1 MNLMKQFQSCLAYR
15 SVLMRNITIT
25 LNLKDEHEERLK
37 RITEEYKEQ
46 GLNLSEDKMFEG
58 IMCCG
63 SKYDVDSKLKFHEWK
78 LGLRE
83 DYK

>member
-1 MNLMKQFQSCLAYR
+1 
-15 SVLMRNITIT
+15 MREITVSYLI
-25 LNLKDEHEERLK
+25 LDEDEERLN
-37 RITEEYKEQ
+37 RITEEYKKQ
-46 GLNLSEDKMFEG
+46 GLSLSEDKMFEG
-58 IMCCG
+58 IIRCG

>member
-1 MNLMKQFQSCLAYR
+1 MREIIVSYLLM
-15 SVLMRNITIT
+15 
-25 LNLKDEHEERLK
+25 DEDEERLK
-37 RITEEYKEQ
+37 KITEEYKKQ
-46 GLNLSEDKMFEG
+46 GLNLSEDEMFKG
-58 IMCCG
+58 IMFCG

>member
-1 MNLMKQFQSCLAYR
+1 
-15 SVLMRNITIT
+15 MREITVSYLI
-25 LNLKDEHEERLK
+25 LDEDEERLN
-37 RITEEYKEQ
+37 RITEEYKKQ
-46 GLNLSEDKMFEG
+46 GLSLSEDKMFEG
-58 IMCCG
+58 IMRCG

>member
-1 MNLMKQFQSCLAYR
+1 
-15 SVLMRNITIT
+15 MREITVNYLI
-25 LNLKDEHEERLK
+25 LDEDEERLK
-37 RITEEYKEQ
+37 KITEEYKKQ

-63 SKYDVDSKLKFHEWK
+63 SKNDVDSKLKFHEWK
-78 LGLRE
+78 RGLIE